1 MSEDEKL
8 RSDEERGAGRPL
20 DGAQAPEKGVPMWIG
35 AGVLLGVVAVASI
48 VGFHIGHYAHMLA
61 TAAGVAAAGVLIG
74 MAASGNTQPLVFVLL
89 GADAVVTA
97 GVGTIAWKG
106 MRDPSLRAAHHVHSI
121 VGKEGVAVGSL
132 DPAGI
137 VRVQGENWTASSL
150 NGRIEDGDRVQVIGI
165 EGVRLS
171 VWGEHGVAEVS
182 QGLRGAELPTAGVP
196 VTEPEGNG

>member
-1 MSEDEKL
+1 
-8 RSDEERGAGRPL
+8 
-20 DGAQAPEKGVPMWIG
+20 MWIG
-35 AGVLLGVVAVASI
+35 AGVLLGLVAVASI

-106 MRDPSLRAAHHVHSI
+106 LKDPSLRAAHHVHTVI
-121 VGKEGVAVGSL
+121 GKEGVAVGSL
-132 DPAGI
+132 DPSGI

-150 NGRIEDGDRVQVIGI
+150 NGRVEDGERVQVIGI

-171 VWGEHGVAEVS
+171 VWGERGVAEII
-182 QGLRGAELPTAGVP
+182 QAKRGAELPSADRP
-196 VTEPEGNG
+196 LNEPEGNG